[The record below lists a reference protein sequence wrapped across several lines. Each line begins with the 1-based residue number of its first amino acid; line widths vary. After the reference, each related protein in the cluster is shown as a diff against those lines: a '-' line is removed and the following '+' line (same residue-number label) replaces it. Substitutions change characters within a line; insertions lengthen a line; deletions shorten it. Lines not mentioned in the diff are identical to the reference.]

1 MLPFSRGALRR
12 AAALTIAAL
21 TLGLPGACSGPIEPS
36 PPPPPTGTGIP
47 QLIGA
52 GDIVVCGSSAHV
64 ATAALIRPYPDATV
78 FTAGD
83 NVYPNGHPNDWRN
96 CYDPWWGEFK
106 DRTRPGIGNHDY
118 ETQNAKPYFD
128 YWGDRAGP
136 RDAGYYTYTLG
147 EWRIIALN
155 SEIDTRPGSAQY
167 VWLQNELT
175 VNQERCTAAIWHKP
189 LYSSGVNGP
198 NPHMRDVYRLLYNA
212 NADLV
217 INGHDHN
224 YEVFHPQD
232 ADGRRDDARGLRQF
246 VVGTGGVALTN
257 FPRTAPNSAYREQ
270 VQGVILFEL
279 RSGSYNW
286 QFISPQ
292 PPQFRDS
299 GTGACH

>member
-1 MLPFSRGALRR
+1 MLPGS
-12 AAALTIAAL
+12 
-21 TLGLPGACSGPIEPS
+21 CSGPSEPS
-36 PPPPPTGTGIP
+36 PPPPPPPPQSTVA

-64 ATAALIRPYPDATV
+64 ATAALLRPYPGATV

-118 ETQNAKPYFD
+118 ETQNGKPYYD
-128 YWGDRAGP
+128 YWGDQAGP

-147 EWRIIALN
+147 AWRIYAIN
-155 SEIDTRPGSAQY
+155 SEIDTRPGSTQY
-167 VWLQNELT
+167 SWLQNEL
-175 VNQERCTAAIWHKP
+175 NINHEPCAAAIWHKP

-198 NPHMRDVYRLLYNA
+198 QPHMRDMFRLLYNA
-212 NADLV
+212 NAEIV
-217 INGHDHN
+217 ISGHDHD
-224 YEVFHPQD
+224 YEVFFPQD
-232 ADGRRDDARGLRQF
+232 ADGRRDDAKGVRQF
-246 VVGTGGVALTN
+246 VVGTGGVELTG
-257 FPRTAPNSAYREQ
+257 FPRQAPNSAYREM

-279 RSGSYNW
+279 QPNSYSW

-292 PPQFRDS
+292 PPQYRNN
-299 GTGACH
+299 GNGVCH